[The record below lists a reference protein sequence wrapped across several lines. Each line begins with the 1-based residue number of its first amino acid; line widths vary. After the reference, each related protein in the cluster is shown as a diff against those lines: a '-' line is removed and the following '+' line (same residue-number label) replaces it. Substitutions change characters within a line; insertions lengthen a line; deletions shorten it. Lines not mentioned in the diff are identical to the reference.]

1 MAIIEVND
9 LYKIFGPNPKRVV
22 PMIKKG
28 MTKGEILKKT
38 GCTVAINGATFS
50 IEKRETFVVMGL
62 SGSGKSTFIRCLNR
76 LIEPTQGEIIID
88 GKDVM
93 KMDAEKLRETRR
105 YMMSMVFQNFGLLP
119 QRNVVNN
126 VEFGLEISGM
136 DKQERRKRATDAIKL
151 VGLEGYEQSLTSEL
165 SGGMQQ
171 RVGLARALANDPEVL
186 LMDEA
191 FSALDPL
198 IRTQMQDELLE
209 LQAKMHKTIVFITHD
224 LDEALKLGDRIAIL
238 GPDGRVRQIGTP
250 EEILS
255 NPADEYV
262 RKFVQNVD
270 RTKVITASTVGGR
283 AATITYPREDLQA
296 AMRTMERSGTSSVF
310 VTDTDRRL
318 KGIVTIDDAVKL
330 QEKGEKDLA
339 PIIIDDVYTT
349 SPSTPIS
356 DLLTTAIK
364 TRFPIALIDD
374 EGRFHGAVSRAA
386 IIAEVGKGYEGAD
399 VELPVTLGDLQESG
413 GESPAGEES
422 PETASTDEPS
432 EKKSPVKEGEE

>member
-9 LYKIFGPNPKRVV
+9 LYKIFGPNPRRTI
-22 PMIKKG
+22 PMIKRG
-28 MTKGEILKKT
+28 TSKGEILKKT
-38 GCTVAINGATFS
+38 GCTVAINGASFA
-50 IEKRETFVVMGL
+50 IELKETFVVMGL

-76 LIEPTQGEIIID
+76 LIEPTQGEILVD
-88 GKDVM
+88 GQDIM
-93 KMDAEKLRETRR
+93 KMEPEKLRQLRR
-105 YMMSMVFQNFGLLP
+105 YKMSMVFQNFGLLP
-119 QRNVVNN
+119 HRNVVNN

-136 DKQERRKRATDAIKL
+136 EKEERRKKAEDAIKL

-171 RVGLARALANDPEVL
+171 RVGLARALANDPEIL

-255 NPADEYV
+255 EPADEYV

-270 RTKVITASTVGGR
+270 RTKVITAATVGGH
-283 AATITYPREDLQA
+283 AATITYPREDIRA
-296 AMRTMERSGTSSVF
+296 AMRVMERHGTSSVF
-310 VTDTDRRL
+310 VTDNERRL
-318 KGIVTIDDAVKL
+318 KGIVTIDDAVEL
-330 QEKGEKDLA
+330 QRKGERDLGA
-339 PIIIDDVYTT
+339 VIIDDVYTT
-349 SPSTPIS
+349 SPTTPIS

-364 TRFPIALIDD
+364 TRYPIALIDD

-386 IIAEVGKGYEGAD
+386 IISEVGKGYEGAD
-399 VELPVTLGDLQESG
+399 VEVPVTLGELQESNG
-413 GESPAGEES
+413 SGAEE
-422 PETASTDEPS
+422 
-432 EKKSPVKEGEE
+432 EE